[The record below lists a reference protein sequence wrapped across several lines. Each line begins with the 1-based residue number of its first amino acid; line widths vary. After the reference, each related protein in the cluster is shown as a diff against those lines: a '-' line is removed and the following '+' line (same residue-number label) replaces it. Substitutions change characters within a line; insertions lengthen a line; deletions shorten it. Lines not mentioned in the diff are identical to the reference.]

1 MPEIEWNARYWD
13 GDYDWTKRGEEWS
26 VEYGGSEPQWFGSLY
41 PRLHRFLPARAI
53 LEIAPGF
60 GRWTRFLLPMCQRY
74 LGIDLSGQCVESC
87 KSSFVNAGHAQFL
100 KNDGMSLDAAPDNT
114 FDLVFSFDS
123 LVHADAGVLDSY
135 VPQILRKLASRGIA
149 FVHHSNAAALPLV
162 EEVPHARSASVSAE
176 SVASAVRGAGGNV
189 LVQEITTCGGDGM
202 IDCLSLFCRRER
214 GSETAAVRI
223 WNPKFGVEAEIIGAM
238 QAPYSRI

>member
-1 MPEIEWNARYWD
+1 MPEIEWNARFWD

-60 GRWTRFLLPMCQRY
+60 GRWTRFLLPMCQQY
-74 LGIDLSGQCVESC
+74 MGIDLSGQCVESC
-87 KSSFVNAGHAQFL
+87 KSSFGNVGHAQFL

-135 VPQILRKLASRGIA
+135 VPQILRKLAPRGIA
-149 FVHHSNAAALPLV
+149 FVHHSNAAAFPLV
-162 EEVPHARSASVSAE
+162 EEVPHGRSASVSAE
-176 SVASAVRGAGGNV
+176 SVASAVCGAGGNV
-189 LVQEITTCGGDGM
+189 LVQEITTCAGDGM

>member
-1 MPEIEWNARYWD
+1 MPEIEWNARFWD

-60 GRWTRFLLPMCQRY
+60 GRWTRFLLPMCQQY
-74 LGIDLSGQCVESC
+74 MGIDLSGQCVESC
-87 KSSFVNAGHAQFL
+87 KSSFGNVGHAQFL

-135 VPQILRKLASRGIA
+135 VPADLRKLAPRGIA
-149 FVHHSNAAALPLV
+149 FVHHSNAAAFPLV
-162 EEVPHARSASVSAE
+162 EEVPHGRSASVSAE
-176 SVASAVRGAGGNV
+176 SVASAVCGAGGNV
-189 LVQEITTCGGDGM
+189 LVQEITTCAGDGM